1 MKIRKAVIAVAGYGT
16 RFLPAT
22 KVQPKELLPVVNKP
36 IVQYLVEEAVQSGI
50 EDIIL
55 VVRSGT
61 QAIADH
67 FDSSRELE
75 VHLEEQKKLGYLK
88 IVQDLPKMA
97 NFAVVR
103 QTRHLPYGNG
113 SPILAAKSFL
123 HENEPFVYM
132 FGDDLVLSDTPCVKQ
147 LLDVYRQYAPDAVI
161 AFQEVPHEEIRH
173 YAAAKLRE
181 NSHLKEI
188 ESLVEKPSP
197 EEAPSDLAQLGRFV
211 LPWKIVGI
219 LESLRNEL
227 KKGVELYLTFAI
239 DRLCSQGRVLAH
251 PIEGTWLTTGDP
263 LRFLKAN
270 VEYALRHPDIGRE
283 FAEYLRELDV
293 AKCRAMETVG

>member
-1 MKIRKAVIAVAGYGT
+1 LKIRKAVIAVAGYGT

-22 KVQPKELLPVVNKP
+22 KVQPKELLPVVDKP
-36 IVQYLVEEAVQSGI
+36 IVQYLVEEAVHSGI

-55 VVRSGT
+55 VVRAGT
-61 QAIADH
+61 QAVADH

-75 VHLEEQKKLGYLK
+75 AHLAEQKKLGYLK
-88 IVQDLPKMA
+88 VIQELPKLA

-103 QTRHLPYGNG
+103 QAGHLPYGNG
-113 SPILAAKSFL
+113 APILAARSFL
-123 HENEPFVYM
+123 NENEPFVYM
-132 FGDDLVLSDTPCVKQ
+132 FGDDLVLSDTPCVQQ
-147 LLDVYRQYAPDAVI
+147 LLDVYRRHAPDAVV

-173 YAAAKLRE
+173 YGAAKLRE

-197 EEAPSDLAQLGRFV
+197 EQAPSDLAQLGRFV

-219 LESLRNEL
+219 LENLRGDL
-227 KKGVELYLTFAI
+227 KKGDELYLTYAI
-239 DRLCSQGRVLAH
+239 NRLCSRGRVLAH
-251 PIEGTWLTTGDP
+251 AIEGTWLTTGDP

-270 VEYALRHPDIGRE
+270 VEYALRHPEIGRE
-283 FAEYLRELDV
+283 FAEYLHELDV
-293 AKCRAMETVG
+293 AKYRAMEAVG